1 MKAKKVLA
9 MLMASAMIMGTSVTA
24 FAAGENSTITITNG
38 ADSTFKY
45 YQIIVTAPQKETG
58 WDFSNDSVA
67 GAYKTAFGEDD
78 TQTIIQQMINKED
91 GIDSKIAA
99 ALANVKALASGE
111 DPVIDLV
118 SVSDDNPDDT
128 DFTFEVDNAGV
139 YYIEGAANDYT
150 YSPMAAYV
158 SFGETDGKYDPAKL
172 EDAEPINAKR
182 QPNNIE
188 KNADDQ
194 VVEIGR
200 NVEYTIESVV
210 PYVGPGEKFTITDNI
225 KGADYAVADGKL
237 SVKVYFGKDAD
248 EINAG
253 TPVDATIEVE
263 PTGYVPEKGDPADE
277 FDSTFTVDLTNYIAN
292 RVNQKVVLVY
302 GATVT
307 DLQVNNKVLQGNGTH
322 DYADDTETVDT
333 AVLNLHKTGDES
345 VDLKDAKFVLMSS
358 DDKYAT
364 FTTDSDGN
372 YILTGTWEDDYKA
385 GTEDTDTDEDGF
397 IDNTVII
404 TDEDGMAVIKG
415 LDGELEYTLVEVEA
429 PNGYSLADDTT
440 LTPFVTDVE
449 NEYWDNE
456 SLGNVTI
463 NDTTLA
469 ELPST
474 GGIGTTIFTIGGC
487 AIMVTAAGLYF
498 ATRKK
503 TEK

>member
-9 MLMASAMIMGTSVTA
+9 MLMVSAMIMGTSVTA

-67 GAYKTAFGEDD
+67 EAYKTAFGEND

-158 SFGETDGKYDPAKL
+158 SFGETDGKYDPTKL
-172 EDAEPINAKR
+172 ADAEPINAKR

-237 SVKVYFGKDAD
+237 SVKVYFGKDVD
-248 EINAG
+248 KINAE
-253 TPVDATIEVE
+253 TPVDETIEVE

-277 FDSTFTVDLTNYIAN
+277 FDSTFTVDLTNYITN
-292 RVNQKVVLVY
+292 RVNQKVVLKY
-302 GATVT
+302 EATVT

-333 AVLNLHKTGDES
+333 AVLNLHKTGDKG
-345 VDLKDAKFVLMSS
+345 VDLKDAKFVLKSS
-358 DDKYAT
+358 DNKYAT

-385 GTEDTDTDEDGF
+385 GTEDVDTDKNKDGF
-397 IDNTVII
+397 IDSTVII
-404 TDEDGMAVIKG
+404 TNDKGMAVMKG
-415 LDGELEYTLVEVEA
+415 LDGELKYTLVEVEA
-429 PNGYSLADDTT
+429 PKGYSLADAT
-440 LTPFVTDVE
+440 LVTEDK
-449 NEYWDNE
+449 WSSDDKT
-456 SLGNVTI
+456 GNVTI
-463 NDTTLA
+463 NDTTLSA
-469 ELPST
+469 LPST

>member
-78 TQTIIQQMINKED
+78 TQTIIQQMINKGD

-111 DPVIDLV
+111 EPKINLV
-118 SVSDDNPDDT
+118 GASDNNSEDT
-128 DFTFEVDNAGV
+128 AFTFEVNSAGV
-139 YYIEGAANDYT
+139 YYIEGEVSGYT

-158 SFGETDGKYDPAKL
+158 SFGETAGNYDPTILA
-172 EDAEPINAKR
+172 DAEPIDAKR

-188 KNADDQ
+188 KNADDP

-210 PYVGPGEKFTITDNI
+210 PYVGPGETFTITDNI
-225 KGADYAVADGKL
+225 KGAEYAVDALGKL
-237 SVKVYFGKDAD
+237 NVKVYVGVDAD
-248 EINAG
+248 DIDEE
-253 TPVDATIEVE
+253 TEYQTIEVIPSE
-263 PTGYVPEKGDPADE
+263 YVGEEDFK
-277 FDSTFTVDLTNYIAN
+277 STFKADLTSYASY
-292 RVNQKVVLVY
+292 VNQKIVLVY

-429 PNGYSLADDTT
+429 PNGYSLADDRT
-440 LTPFVTDVE
+440 LKPFVTDVE

>member
-9 MLMASAMIMGTSVTA
+9 ILMASAMIMGTSVTA

-158 SFGETDGKYDPAKL
+158 SFGETDGKYDPTKL
-172 EDAEPINAKR
+172 ADAEPINAKR

-248 EINAG
+248 KINAE
-253 TPVDATIEVE
+253 TPVDETIEVE

-292 RVNQKVVLVY
+292 RVNQKVVLKY
-302 GATVT
+302 EATVT

-333 AVLNLHKTGDES
+333 AVLNLHKTGDKG
-345 VDLKDAKFVLMSS
+345 VDLKDAKFVLKSS
-358 DDKYAT
+358 DNKYAT

-385 GTEDTDTDEDGF
+385 GTEDVDTDKNKDGF
-397 IDNTVII
+397 IDSTVII
-404 TDEDGMAVIKG
+404 TNDKGMAVMKG
-415 LDGELEYTLVEVEA
+415 LDGELKYTLVEVEA
-429 PNGYSLADDTT
+429 PKGYSLADAT
-440 LTPFVTDVE
+440 LVTEDK
-449 NEYWDNE
+449 WSSDDKT
-456 SLGNVTI
+456 GNVTI
-463 NDTTLA
+463 NDTTLSA
-469 ELPST
+469 LPST

>member
-9 MLMASAMIMGTSVTA
+9 MLMVSAMIMGTSVTA

-67 GAYKTAFGEDD
+67 EAYKTAFGEND

-158 SFGETDGKYDPAKL
+158 SFGETDGKYDPTKL
-172 EDAEPINAKR
+172 ADAEPINAKR

-237 SVKVYFGKDAD
+237 SVKVYFGKDAGK
-248 EINAG
+248 INAE
-253 TPVDATIEVE
+253 TPVDETIEVE

-277 FDSTFTVDLTNYIAN
+277 FDSTFTVDLTNYITN
-292 RVNQKVVLVY
+292 RVNQKVVLKY
-302 GATVT
+302 EATVT

-333 AVLNLHKTGDES
+333 AVLNLHKTGDKG
-345 VDLKDAKFVLMSS
+345 VDLKDAKFVLKSS
-358 DDKYAT
+358 DNKYAT

-385 GTEDTDTDEDGF
+385 GTEDVDTDKNKDGF
-397 IDNTVII
+397 IDSTVII
-404 TDEDGMAVIKG
+404 TNDKGMAVMKG
-415 LDGELEYTLVEVEA
+415 LDGELKYTLVEVEA
-429 PNGYSLADDTT
+429 PKGYSLADAT
-440 LTPFVTDVE
+440 LVTEDK
-449 NEYWDNE
+449 WSSDDKT
-456 SLGNVTI
+456 GNVTI
-463 NDTTLA
+463 NDTTLSA
-469 ELPST
+469 LPST

>member
-24 FAAGENSTITITNG
+24 FAAGATSTITITNG
-38 ADSTFKY
+38 AGSTFKY

-58 WDFSNDSVA
+58 WDFSNNSVA
-67 GAYKTAFGEDD
+67 EAYKTAFGEDN
-78 TQTIIQQMINKED
+78 TQTIIQQMIDKEE
-91 GIDSKIAA
+91 GIDSKIAD

-111 DPVIDLV
+111 ASVIDLV
-118 SVSDDNPDDT
+118 GVSDNNSSDT
-128 DFTFEVDNAGV
+128 AFTFEVNSAGV
-139 YYIEGAANDYT
+139 YYIEGEVSGYT

-158 SFGETDGKYDPAKL
+158 SFGKTDDGKYDPTKL
-172 EDAEPINAKR
+172 ADAEPINAKR
-182 QPNNIE
+182 QPNNID
-188 KNADDQ
+188 KNADDK
-194 VVEIGR
+194 VVEVGR

-210 PYVGPGEKFTITDNI
+210 PYVGPDEKFTITDNI
-225 KGADYAVADGKL
+225 KGAEYDVDELGKL
-237 SVKVYFGKDAD
+237 SVKVYVGVDAD
-248 EINAG
+248 EINEE
-253 TPVDATIEVE
+253 TEYKTIEVE

-292 RVNQKVVLVY
+292 RVNQKVVLKY
-302 GATVT
+302 EATVT

-333 AVLNLHKTGDES
+333 AVLNLHKTGDEG
-345 VDLKDAKFVLMSS
+345 VDLKDAKFVLKSS
-358 DDKYAT
+358 DNKYAT

-385 GTEDTDTDEDGF
+385 GTEDVDTDKNKDGF
-397 IDNTVII
+397 IDSTVII
-404 TDEDGMAVIKG
+404 TNDKGMAVMKG

-429 PNGYSLADDTT
+429 PKGYSLADAT
-440 LTPFVTDVE
+440 LVTEDE
-449 NEYWDNE
+449 WSSDDKT
-456 SLGNVTI
+456 GNVTI
-463 NDTTLA
+463 NDTTLSA
-469 ELPST
+469 LPST